1 MSLLTLVRHGQAH
14 AFQKESDRLTETG
27 EEQAR
32 RLAAF
37 WPNNGIRFDEVYT
50 GSLERQR
57 ATERIVAAGVP
68 DWPAAVVMPEFNEYD
83 ATGVLN
89 RLVPELAAREPRF
102 AVHVEMFERF
112 RDDPVRRNRAFQV
125 MFEFA
130 MRVWLTGAMELE
142 GVESFAAFRER
153 VRAGLKRITA
163 GAASRRVAVFTSGGP
178 IGLSVQTAMEAPD
191 RQFLEVNWRV
201 RNCSLTEFL
210 FTPGRFTLDSFNSV
224 PHLSDASLI
233 TYR

>member
-32 RLAAF
+32 RLAVF
-37 WPNNGIRFDEVYT
+37 WRENGIRFDEAYT
-50 GSLERQR
+50 GALERQR
-57 ATERIVAAGVP
+57 ATERMVAAGVP
-68 DWPAAVVMPEFNEYD
+68 EWPAAVVMPEFNEYD

-89 RLVPELAAREPRF
+89 RLVPELAAREPGF
-102 AVHVEMFERF
+102 ASRVQMFEAF
-112 RDDPVRRNRAFQV
+112 RDDPVRRNRAFQA

-130 MRVWLTGAMELE
+130 MHVWLTGAMEVE

-153 VRAGLKRITA
+153 VRAGLQRIQES
-163 GAASRRVAVFTSGGP
+163 GISRRVAVFTSGGP
-178 IGLSVQTAMEAPD
+178 IGLSVQTAMQAPD
-191 RQFLEVNWRV
+191 TQFLEVNWRV

-224 PHLSDASLI
+224 PHLSDAALI